1 LIESP
6 TINSPEKF
14 TSGDAAG
21 DHANFCSAR
30 PGCRITSADGRTVIS
45 ISLRCF
51 DSCFLRGQAA
61 LLGLRGIAINA
72 PVTDSRE
79 PNFTELEPHV
89 SKVID
94 LLLAEEKMSLVNMN
108 LPEKPKGIRWTRQSV
123 RHYDGKVVPARTRW
137 GTRFFGLPSRHW
149 KEPRKGPT
157 AGRSSIIGYQSLL
170 CVSISPTK
178 RISRA
183 PYRLHKRHQ

>member
-79 PNFTELEPHV
+79 PNFTELEP
-89 SKVID
+89 
-94 LLLAEEKMSLVNMN
+94 
-108 LPEKPKGIRWTRQSV
+108 
-123 RHYDGKVVPARTRW
+123 
-137 GTRFFGLPSRHW
+137 
-149 KEPRKGPT
+149 
-157 AGRSSIIGYQSLL
+157 LL